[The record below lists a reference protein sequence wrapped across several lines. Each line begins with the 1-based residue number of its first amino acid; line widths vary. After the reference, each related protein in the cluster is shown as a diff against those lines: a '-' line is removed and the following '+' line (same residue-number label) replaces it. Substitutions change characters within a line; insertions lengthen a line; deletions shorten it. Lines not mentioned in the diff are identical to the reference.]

1 MIDFKESMTN
11 KSGNIYYMK
20 KIITIIAIFSLTLF
34 NSCDQSNAQLF
45 DLILEIKSQND
56 QLLNEVKTLQLKSDL
71 LIAELRLSAA
81 KQEELLI
88 KVTDLQNE
96 LSSILS
102 QIALINK
109 QLENQSTDVQV
120 VKDKLAELQTQYQGI
135 VVQLQELQKLSQVL
149 AEIEKMKTQFTQL
162 DKRYITILA
171 GLVQNK
177 QELDAF
183 KTQIATIQTQL
194 ANNLT
199 KLGLLTSQ
207 LGDQDV
213 IIGNI
218 LKQIELIKNNN
229 AELIKLLES
238 LLSGKSPIPTDG
250 LIGWWPFNGNTND
263 ESGNGNNGVVFGATL
278 TNGRNGLTNLAYSF
292 SNGSNLIATT
302 KQYSSPNSLSYSVWF
317 KTNTSTSFSQIIGFN
332 DGKNSHG
339 FYWDRVLYIKNNKL
353 GYYTFNP
360 STFQEVDV
368 NVIDNEWHHCAVT
381 MDQLGSSIYL
391 DGKLLSSRSS
401 QNTGQSYSGYFR
413 IGGLSPNDLN
423 NSMIGS
429 YDDIAIWNRALS
441 ASEVT
446 KIYLGQ
452 GF

>member
-1 MIDFKESMTN
+1 
-11 KSGNIYYMK
+11 MK
-20 KIITIIAIFSLTLF
+20 KIITIIAIFSFTLF

-81 KQEELLI
+81 KQEELLT

-102 QIALINK
+102 QIALLNK
-109 QLENQSTDVQV
+109 QLENQNTDIKL
-120 VKDKLAELQTQYQGI
+120 VKDKLAELQTQYQG
-135 VVQLQELQKLSQVL
+135 VVIQLQELQKLSQVL

-162 DKRYITILA
+162 DARYITILA

-183 KTQIATIQTQL
+183 KAQITTIQTQL
-194 ANNLT
+194 ENNLT

-238 LLSGKSPIPTDG
+238 LLLGKSPIPTNG
-250 LIGWWPFNGNTND
+250 LIAWYPFNGNAND
-263 ESGNGNNGVVFGATL
+263 ESGNGNHGTVYGALLSNDRFNNSNKSYLFDGIDDFISTDRKNL
-278 TNGRNGLTNLAYSF
+278 VSFSISFWFILDKNKEWAPFVDANNANFEILAKFSKPAFIKWINTPSNYSELLLDNPVELKTWINLVCTFTNGKVQIF
-292 SNGSNLIATT
+292 QNGSLT
-302 KQYSSPNSLSYSVWF
+302 KVFDNVNF
-317 KTNTSTSFSQIIGFN
+317 ART
-332 DGKNSHG
+332 DGKFFFGNSKSG
-339 FYWDRVLYIKNNKL
+339 TNQFL
-353 GYYTFNP
+353 
-360 STFQEVDV
+360 E
-368 NVIDNEWHHCAVT
+368 
-381 MDQLGSSIYL
+381 
-391 DGKLLSSRSS
+391 GK
-401 QNTGQSYSGYFR
+401 
-413 IGGLSPNDLN
+413 
-423 NSMIGS
+423 M
-429 YDDIAIWNRALS
+429 DDIGIWNRVLTAE
-441 ASEVT
+441 EVS